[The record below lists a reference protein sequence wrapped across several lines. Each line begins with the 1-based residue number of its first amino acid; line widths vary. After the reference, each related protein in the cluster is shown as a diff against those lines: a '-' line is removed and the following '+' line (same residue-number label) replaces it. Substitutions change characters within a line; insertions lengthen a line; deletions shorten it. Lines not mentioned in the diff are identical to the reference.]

1 MAYSSCSKGI
11 TFALMQREVLQYLD
25 FLKYEKRLSG
35 NTLKAYQRDLLD
47 FQEFL
52 ENNGLPAIVKIN
64 TRLIRRFVLDG
75 ISNGW
80 QPKTTNRKISAIK
93 GMFTFLAEREVVC
106 ANPASA
112 VQSVK
117 VSHRLPSYVQESEL
131 DIVMPSLEGYEDWV
145 DFQEAL
151 IFVLLYETGMRRAE
165 LIALTYDRLDHRAL
179 TLRVLGKRNKER
191 IIPVRKEIMEACI
204 SLKALRKKSNIE
216 SSQVFTLKNG
226 KALYP
231 KKVYVSVNRILK
243 TISSTER
250 KSPHVLRHSIATHL
264 LNRGVDIQ
272 TIQSLL
278 GHASLASTQI
288 YAHQSIEHL
297 KSSHKAAHPRS

>member
-1 MAYSSCSKGI
+1 M
-11 TFALMQREVLQYLD
+11 
-25 FLKYEKRLSG
+25 
-35 NTLKAYQRDLLD
+35 
-47 FQEFL
+47 
-52 ENNGLPAIVKIN
+52 
-64 TRLIRRFVLDG
+64 
-75 ISNGW
+75 
-80 QPKTTNRKISAIK
+80 
-93 GMFTFLAEREVVC
+93 
-106 ANPASA
+106 
-112 VQSVK
+112 
-117 VSHRLPSYVQESEL
+117 
-131 DIVMPSLEGYEDWV
+131 DIVMPRLEDYDDWA

-165 LIALTYDRLDHRAL
+165 LIALTYDRLDEGAL
-179 TLRVLGKRNKER
+179 ILRVLGKRNKER
-191 IIPVRKEIMEACI
+191 IIPVRKEIMDACM
-204 SLKALRKKSNIE
+204 SLKALRKQDKIN
-216 SSQVFTLKNG
+216 SSHVFTLKNG

-231 KKVYVSVNRILK
+231 KKVYTAVNRVLK

>member
-1 MAYSSCSKGI
+1 MH
-11 TFALMQREVLQYLD
+11 MVVRQYLD
-25 FLKYEKRLSG
+25 YLKHEKRLSV

-47 FQEFL
+47 FQDFL
-52 ENNGLPAIVKIN
+52 ARDDSSTVEQTK
-64 TRLIRRFVLDG
+64 TRQIRRFVLDG
-75 ISNGW
+75 MSKGW
-80 QPKTTNRKISAIK
+80 EPKTTNRKISALK
-93 GMFTFLAEREVVC
+93 GMFSYLAEREMIST
-106 ANPASA
+106 NPASA

-117 VSHRLPSYVQESEL
+117 VPHRLPSYVQESEL
-131 DIVMPSLEGYEDWV
+131 DLVMPHLEGYDNWR

-151 IFVLLYETGMRRAE
+151 LFVLLYETGMRRAE
-165 LIALTYDRLDHRAL
+165 LIALTYDRLDQRAL

-191 IIPVRKEIMEACI
+191 IIPVRKEIMKACI
-204 SLKALRKKSNIE
+204 SLKVLRQEDGVESNH
-216 SSQVFTLKNG
+216 VFTLGNG

-231 KKVYVSVNRILK
+231 KKVYTAVNRVLK
-243 TISSTER
+243 AISSTER

>member
-1 MAYSSCSKGI
+1 
-11 TFALMQREVLQYLD
+11 MQREVLQYLD

-52 ENNGLPAIVKIN
+52 ENNGLPVIVKIN
-64 TRLIRRFVLDG
+64 TRQIRRFVLDG

-93 GMFTFLAEREVVC
+93 GMFAFLAEREVIC
-106 ANPASA
+106 ANPAIE

-165 LIALTYDRLDHRAL
+165 LIALTYDRLDQRAL

-204 SLKALRKKSNIE
+204 SLKGLRKKNNIE

-231 KKVYVSVNRILK
+231 KKVYASVNRILK

>member
-1 MAYSSCSKGI
+1 M
-11 TFALMQREVLQYLD
+11 
-25 FLKYEKRLSG
+25 
-35 NTLKAYQRDLLD
+35 
-47 FQEFL
+47 
-52 ENNGLPAIVKIN
+52 
-64 TRLIRRFVLDG
+64 
-75 ISNGW
+75 
-80 QPKTTNRKISAIK
+80 
-93 GMFTFLAEREVVC
+93 
-106 ANPASA
+106 
-112 VQSVK
+112 
-117 VSHRLPSYVQESEL
+117 
-131 DIVMPSLEGYEDWV
+131 
-145 DFQEAL
+145 
-151 IFVLLYETGMRRAE
+151 LYETGMRRAE
-165 LIALTYDRLDHRAL
+165 LIALTYDRLDQRAL

-191 IIPVRKEIMEACI
+191 IIPVRQEIMEACM
-204 SLKALRKKSNIE
+204 SLKALRKQDKID
-216 SSQVFTLKNG
+216 SSHVFTLKNG

-231 KKVYVSVNRILK
+231 KKVYAAVNRVLK

>member
-1 MAYSSCSKGI
+1 MLK
-11 TFALMQREVLQYLD
+11 EVHQYLD
-25 FLKYEKRLSG
+25 YLKFEKRLSE
-35 NTLKAYQRDLLD
+35 NTLKAYKRDLLD
-47 FQEFL
+47 FQDYIEK
-52 ENNGLPAIVKIN
+52 NDLPVIGQIK
-64 TRLIRRFVLDG
+64 TRQIRRFILHG
-75 ISNGW
+75 MSKGW
-80 QPKTTNRKISAIK
+80 EPKTTNRKISALK
-93 GMFTFLAEREVVC
+93 GMFAFLAEREAIS

-117 VSHRLPSYVQESEL
+117 VPHRLPSYVQESEL
-131 DIVMPSLEGYEDWV
+131 DLVMPSLEGYDEWF

-165 LIALTYDRLDHRAL
+165 LIALTYDRLDQRAL

-191 IIPVRKEIMEACI
+191 IIPVRKEIMEACY
-204 SLKALRKKSNIE
+204 SLRDLRQKEKIE
-216 SSQVFTLKNG
+216 SNHVFTLKSG
-226 KALYP
+226 QALYP
-231 KKVYVSVNRILK
+231 KKVYASVNRILAS
-243 TISSTER
+243 ISSTER

>member
-1 MAYSSCSKGI
+1 
-11 TFALMQREVLQYLD
+11 MQQEVLQYLD
-25 FLKYEKRLSG
+25 YLKYEKRLST

-47 FQEFL
+47 FQDFL
-52 ENNGLPAIVKIN
+52 VNNTSSGIGQIN
-64 TRLIRRFVLDG
+64 TRQIRQFVLDG
-75 ISNGW
+75 MSKGW
-80 QPKTTNRKISAIK
+80 EPKTTNRKISAIK
-93 GMFTFLAEREVVC
+93 GMFAFLAEREVIST
-106 ANPASA
+106 NPASA

-117 VSHRLPSYVQESEL
+117 VPHRLPSYVQESEL
-131 DIVMPSLEGYEDWV
+131 DVVMPSLEGYDHWI

-165 LIALTYDRLDHRAL
+165 LIALTYDRLDQRAL

-204 SLKALRKKSNIE
+204 SLKSLRKQESVE
-216 SSQVFTLKNG
+216 SSYVFTLKNG

-231 KKVYVSVNRILK
+231 KKVYAAVNRALNA
-243 TISSTER
+243 ISSTER

>member
-1 MAYSSCSKGI
+1 
-11 TFALMQREVLQYLD
+11 MQQEVHQFLDYL
-25 FLKYEKRLSG
+25 KHEKRLSN
-35 NTLKAYQRDLLD
+35 NTLIAYQRDLLD
-47 FQEFL
+47 FQVFL
-52 ENNGLPAIVKIN
+52 NNHGLSEISQIK
-64 TRLIRRFVLDG
+64 TRQIRRFVLDG
-75 ISNGW
+75 MSNGW
-80 QPKTTNRKISAIK
+80 EPRTTNRKISALK
-93 GMFTFLAEREVVC
+93 GMFAFLADREVISS
-106 ANPASA
+106 NPALA

-117 VSHRLPSYVQESEL
+117 VPHRLPTYVQESEL
-131 DIVMPSLEGYEDWV
+131 DLVMPRLEGYNDWC

-151 IFVLLYETGMRRAE
+151 LFVLLYETGMRRAE
-165 LIALTYDRLDHRAL
+165 LIALTYDRLDQRAL

-191 IIPVRKEIMEACI
+191 IIPVRQEIMEACFA
-204 SLKALRKKSNIE
+204 LKALRKKERIE
-216 SSQVFTLKNG
+216 SNHVFTLSNG

-231 KKVYVSVNRILK
+231 KKVYTAVNRVLQA
-243 TISSTER
+243 ISSTER

>member
-1 MAYSSCSKGI
+1 
-11 TFALMQREVLQYLD
+11 MQQEVLQYLD
-25 FLKYEKRLSG
+25 YLKYEKRLSI

-52 ENNGLPAIVKIN
+52 ENNYLSVLGKVN
-64 TRLIRRFVLDG
+64 TKQIRRFVLDG

-80 QPKTTNRKISAIK
+80 EPKTTNRKISSIK
-93 GMFTFLAEREVVC
+93 GMFSFLAEREVI
-106 ANPASA
+106 ASNPASA

-117 VSHRLPSYVQESEL
+117 VPHRLPSYVQESEL
-131 DIVMPSLEGYEDWV
+131 DIVMPSLEGYNDWAE
-145 DFQEAL
+145 FQEAL

-165 LIALTYDRLDHRAL
+165 LIALTYDRLDQRAL
-179 TLRVLGKRNKER
+179 TLRVLGKRKKER
-191 IIPVRKEIMEACI
+191 IIPIRKEVMEACI
-204 SLKALRKKSNIE
+204 SLKALRKQDKID
-216 SSQVFTLKNG
+216 SSHVFTLKNG

-231 KKVYVSVNRILK
+231 KKVYTSVNRVLN

>member
-1 MAYSSCSKGI
+1 
-11 TFALMQREVLQYLD
+11 MQQEVLQYLD
-25 FLKYEKRLSG
+25 YLKYEKRLSI

-52 ENNGLPAIVKIN
+52 ENNYLSVLGKVN
-64 TRLIRRFVLDG
+64 TKQIRRFVLDG

-80 QPKTTNRKISAIK
+80 EPKTTNRKISSIK
-93 GMFTFLAEREVVC
+93 GMFSFLAEREVI
-106 ANPASA
+106 ANNPASA

-117 VSHRLPSYVQESEL
+117 VPHRLPSYVQESEL
-131 DIVMPSLEGYEDWV
+131 DIVMPSLEGYNDWAE
-145 DFQEAL
+145 FQEAL

-165 LIALTYDRLDHRAL
+165 LIALTYDRLDQRAL
-179 TLRVLGKRNKER
+179 TLRVLGKRKKER
-191 IIPVRKEIMEACI
+191 IIPIRKEVMEACI
-204 SLKALRKKSNIE
+204 SLKALRNQDKID
-216 SSQVFTLKNG
+216 SSHVFTLKNG

-231 KKVYVSVNRILK
+231 KKVYTSVNRVLN